1 MQKIDFDKS
10 SDDNK
15 SMKTTQHGKLAY
27 QFSIFEM
34 LAVLSCFVFSRVALK
49 EAMMEQGWCEL
60 IPTLLDSPD
69 HDSREKILNA
79 MKTLSDVCS
88 SKFRSLEPKLTKL
101 RQEYIVLAK
110 EEAVEDIDDKYFTVI
125 LETVNS
131 MISLIGAK
139 DEL

>member
-1 MQKIDFDKS
+1 MFKLMDKKIIIISRILFLLNWS
-10 SDDNK
+10 YA
-15 SMKTTQHGKLAY
+15 L
-27 QFSIFEM
+27 
-34 LAVLSCFVFSRVALK
+34 LSYFSRVPLK

-110 EEAVEDIDDKYFTVI
+110 EETTEDIDDKYFTVI

>member
-1 MQKIDFDKS
+1 M
-10 SDDNK
+10 
-15 SMKTTQHGKLAY
+15 
-27 QFSIFEM
+27 
-34 LAVLSCFVFSRVALK
+34 V
-49 EAMMEQGWCEL
+49 EQGWCEL

-110 EEAVEDIDDKYFTVI
+110 EETAENIDDKYFTVI